1 MRKNWAIV
9 LYFRYLDLQEK
20 EKELEEMN
28 LKLHRKIGTMTAEVK
43 KMRVMYMHM
52 REAGLIPA

>member
-1 MRKNWAIV
+1 MSN
-9 LYFRYLDLQEK
+9 FRYLDLQDK

-28 LKLHRKIGTMTAEVK
+28 LKLHRKIGAMTTEVK

-52 REAGLIPA
+52 REAGIIPP